1 MFQLRFYFVF
11 DGIETCK
18 HLFYPPFQAGR
29 CLRVNFVP
37 IGPKC
42 FEFVLVSLKNLTR
55 LRAKELISLSK
66 YTRID
71 LCKLN
76 TFNFLGQ
83 F

>member
-1 MFQLRFYFVF
+1 MFGL
-11 DGIETCK
+11 G
-18 HLFYPPFQAGR
+18 AGR

-76 TFNFLGQ
+76 TFNFFRPVLTGFVPQ
-83 F
+83 C